1 MVNVV
6 YQRLLV
12 QLLYF
17 EQQFYGLVIEPKVWA
32 AVVGSLNQA

>member
-1 MVNVV
+1 MISVV

-17 EQQFYGLVIEPKVWA
+17 EKQFYGLVIEPKVGA
-32 AVVGSLNQA
+32 AVVGALNQA